1 MARPKKGEIDLG
13 SSALFLSRFDED
25 YEAAEKK
32 AREEIEAK
40 LQEAKNRRLEQKKKF
55 EDLRLKYKESYD
67 ALIIEFAPKILKGLG
82 LEIIDDLTSAIKDQE
97 KIELLNKAGNFSVL
111 FDKDRKLLA
120 ALTDFLSE
128 RKDIC
133 QGFRDF
139 LDKHG

>member
-13 SSALFLSRFDED
+13 SSALFLSKFDED

-82 LEIIDDLTSAIKDQE
+82 LEIIDDLTSAIKDKE

-120 ALTDFLSE
+120 ALSDFLSE

-133 QGFRDF
+133 QEFRDF